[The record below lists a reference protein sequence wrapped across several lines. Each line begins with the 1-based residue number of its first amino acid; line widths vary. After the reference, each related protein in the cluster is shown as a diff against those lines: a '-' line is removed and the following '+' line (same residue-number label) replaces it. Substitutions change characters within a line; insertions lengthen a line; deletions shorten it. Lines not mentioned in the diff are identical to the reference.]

1 MPPITIYTKGWCP
14 YCSAAKDLLRRKGAA
29 FEEIDVERVAGARAE
44 MIQKA
49 GGRSTVPQI
58 FVGQRHV
65 GGCDDLYALDGRGEL
80 EALLQA

>member
-1 MPPITIYTKGWCP
+1 MAPITIYTKGWCP